1 MVFVFLCVR
10 LRVHVCD
17 VDSVGFL
24 LWGFFV
30 CLAGVVQGTDRV
42 EEEVEQEMF

>member
-24 LWGFFV
+24 LWFFV